1 MALARDQERAQKA
14 PPPRRPWLGI
24 VGFGLLG
31 GVLITAMRALEYRF
45 LILEH
50 SVEIYAGL
58 VAVVFASVGVWLG
71 GRYTRPRERLVVR
84 EVPVEVPATP
94 EFVRD
99 ETNLARVG
107 LTPREL
113 GILELIAA
121 GLSTREIAARVC
133 LSENTVKTHTSRVFE
148 KLEARR
154 RVQAVQ
160 RARQLRLIP

>member
-1 MALARDQERAQKA
+1 MALAHDEERETK
-14 PPPRRPWLGI
+14 PLPPRRPWRGI

-71 GRYTRPRERLVVR
+71 GRFTRPRERLVVR
-84 EVPVEVPATP
+84 EVPVEVPASP

-99 ETNLARVG
+99 AANLARVG
-107 LTPREL
+107 LTPREV

-121 GLSTREIAARVC
+121 GLSNREIAASAH

-148 KLEARR
+148 KLDARR

>member
-1 MALARDQERAQKA
+1 MASAHDENKRAKA
-14 PPPRRPWLGI
+14 PPPRWPWRGI
-24 VGFGLLG
+24 IGFGLLG

-71 GRYTRPRERLVVR
+71 GRFTRPRERLVVR

-94 EFVRD
+94 QFVRD
-99 ETNLARVG
+99 EANLARVG
-107 LTPREL
+107 LTPREV

-121 GLSTREIAARVC
+121 GLSTREIAASAC

-148 KLEARR
+148 KLDARR